1 MGAEKTF
8 QDTIEFD
15 TDVRLLRD
23 SQGTNEVAK
32 REVNSSVY
40 TLEMKDL
47 TIFIDFHYEY
57 CQLV

>member
-40 TLEMKDL
+40 TLKM
-47 TIFIDFHYEY
+47 
-57 CQLV
+57 